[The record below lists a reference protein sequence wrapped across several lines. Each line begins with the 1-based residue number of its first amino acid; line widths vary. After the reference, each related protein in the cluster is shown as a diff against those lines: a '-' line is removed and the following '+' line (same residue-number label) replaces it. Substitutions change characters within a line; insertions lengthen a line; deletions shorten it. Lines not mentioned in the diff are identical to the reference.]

1 MTSNRMLSTRMLRS
15 WPWCLALAGVLAG
28 FVLLGLIGV
37 ALRTSAPEL
46 LVSAV
51 VTVLSAASLV
61 RALTTGVRLTP
72 SGLIIRELT
81 RSTPIPWSQVR
92 AVDCAK
98 SAGRG
103 YVPMLTL
110 TGPPPGK
117 PRPGTGT
124 GPGKNGQ
131 QQLEVTVLAA
141 YREPV
146 ARRRADQLAAAF
158 AATRG
163 RTRRR

>member
-1 MTSNRMLSTRMLRS
+1 MLRS
-15 WPWCLALAGVLAG
+15 WPWSLALAAVLAG

-37 ALRTSAPEL
+37 ALRTSGPEL
-46 LVSAV
+46 LISAA
-51 VTVLSAASLV
+51 VTVLSAAALV
-61 RALTTGVRLTP
+61 RALTTGVRLTS

-103 YVPMLTL
+103 YVPVLTL
-110 TGPPPGK
+110 TGPPPGQ
-117 PRPGTGT
+117 PRLGTGT
-124 GPGKNGQ
+124 AAGRSKE
-131 QQLEVTVLAA
+131 QLEVTVLAA

-158 AATRG
+158 AATR
-163 RTRRR
+163 TRRR

>member
-1 MTSNRMLSTRMLRS
+1 MKRRVIRS
-15 WPWCLALAGVLAG
+15 WPWTIALAAVLG
-28 FVLLGLIGV
+28 G
-37 ALRTSAPEL
+37 L
-46 LVSAV
+46 LVVGLFRLSTAGGV
-51 VTVLSAASLV
+51 GDLVFGGLLVAGALYALYRVLTS
-61 RALTTGVRLTP
+61 GVHILP

-103 YVPMLTL
+103 YVPVLTL

>member
-1 MTSNRMLSTRMLRS
+1 MMASRMLRS
-15 WPWCLALAGVLAG
+15 WPWSLALAAVLAG

-37 ALRTSAPEL
+37 GLRTSAPEL
-46 LVSAV
+46 LISAV
-51 VTVLSAASLV
+51 VTALSAAALV

-92 AVDCAK
+92 EVNCAK

-103 YVPMLTL
+103 YVPVLIL
-110 TGPPPGK
+110 TGPPPG
-117 PRPGTGT
+117 RSRSGAGTAGSAAT
-124 GPGKNGQ
+124 NGRAR
-131 QQLEVTVLAA
+131 LEVTVLAA

-158 AATRG
+158 AATR
-163 RTRRR
+163 TRRR